1 MSMKQ
6 SVDPDRLLQLSNDMR
21 RLEQIVEERVTKLET
36 ELRNVA
42 SQVRAGYPEY
52 GVQSALA
59 EVEAVLTD
67 TRNHAKQ
74 LHDRLHNKGHALK
87 TAAEEYIEVERKSQ
101 DLVKKSPLKFVIG
114 PKQLS
119 QLFFDLVKRY
129 SPFDLVKLALQQAKE
144 LTLQAKLSRFRE
156 DEQIKAYLEML
167 QHGTLEEQRL
177 AEQQL
182 TLIVNAFDQIARCQT
197 EYAVYGRFGNAKYMD
212 EVHQLAVE
220 ARAQL
225 KELGVSEKWYA
236 TKVDLRALYSGSP
249 LDALRYDPYRTDG
262 SVMPTI
268 GEQRFA
274 IALGMTHSKYQAW
287 ARERYDRIEAGAIAA
302 EAKRKEIALKIA
314 EYNEGIPKPNI
325 EYVQQHLAEKGLF
338 QGEITGEYSPELLQ
352 AIEAFQAEFNRS
364 GLSKE
369 LQHSFGV
376 DGKIDYKLLNL
387 IYLEKGLIEQTPNLF
402 NVCYIPD
409 MLGKMKDTRNGF
421 EKSIDSFKEIGSDM
435 LAASDARFQ
444 KAFDSPGDF
453 LNYLTMGIPKGI
465 YDGYVARGEKRN
477 ESTYDYIDWLSSGL
491 LSGVHQTFVGAVHP
505 EEAYSKEHW
514 LNSIGLA
521 AMLTSPVKMKPTK
534 PSIPDLNKSS
544 GAFKV
549 NTTTEL
555 DKVEGKGIE
564 GTGNGGSRRA
574 QNPMF
579 AEDWDAYFKSKYG
592 DENVTRETSGKGK
605 DSKDSTG
612 NRDANSKPPIQVGYG
627 ETDLSAMAKKYRIE
641 NKAFDLRNLVVAEIE
656 VDGVRTLKVF
666 ESTKRTEVRPSG
678 KVKDRNVHSEMVLYE
693 DKIFSEKNGQTYVV
707 HRVYTEREP
716 CILGGHNCKDLLA
729 TKFPDAEVTY
739 SVEYGDPDS
748 RNRGNAELAKIL
760 EKLKEE

>member
-1 MSMKQ
+1 MKQ

-21 RLEQIVEERVTKLET
+21 RLEQILEERVTKLES

-67 TRNHAKQ
+67 TRNHARQ
-74 LHDRLHNKGHALK
+74 LHDRLHSKGHALK

-101 DLVKKSPLKFVIG
+101 DLVKKSLLKFVIG

-119 QLFFDLVKRY
+119 QRFFDLVKRY

-182 TLIVNAFDQIARCQT
+182 TLIVNAFDRIARCQM
-197 EYAVYGRFGNAKYMD
+197 EYAVYGKFGNAKYME

-236 TKVDLRALYSGSP
+236 AEVDLRALYSGSP
-249 LDALRYDPYRTDG
+249 LDALRYDPYKTDG

-268 GEQRFA
+268 SEQRFA

-287 ARERYDRIEAGAIAA
+287 ARERYDQIEAGAIAA
-302 EAKRKEIALKIA
+302 EAKRKEIALKMA
-314 EYNEGIPKPNI
+314 QYNEAIPKPNI

-338 QGEITGEYSPELLQ
+338 HGEITGEYTPELLQ
-352 AIEAFQAEFNRS
+352 AIEAFQAEFNS
-364 GLSKE
+364 SELAKE

-402 NVCYIPD
+402 NMCYIPD
-409 MLGKMKDTRNGF
+409 MLGKSKDTRNGF

-477 ESTYDYIDWLSSGL
+477 ESTYDYIDWLSSGV
-491 LSGVHQTFVGAVHP
+491 LSGVHQTFVGAVNP

-564 GTGNGGSRRA
+564 GTKEARPSE
-574 QNPMF
+574 MF
-579 AEDWDAYFKSKYG
+579 INDFALDGQRIAPKNLHRELRKSEIG
-592 DENVTRETSGKGK
+592 RETL
-605 DSKDSTG
+605 
-612 NRDANSKPPIQVGYG
+612 
-627 ETDLSAMAKKYRIE
+627 DLIVE
-641 NKAFDLRNLVVAEIE
+641 NKIRILLDYSKKQGVYGQAFGADKSIVYVANTQSVQKTAQIII
-656 VDGVRTLKVF
+656 
-666 ESTKRTEVRPSG
+666 
-678 KVKDRNVHSEMVLYE
+678 H
-693 DKIFSEKNGQTYVV
+693 
-707 HRVYTEREP
+707 
-716 CILGGHNCKDLLA
+716 
-729 TKFPDAEVTY
+729 EVTHNRINSATY
-739 SVEYGDPDS
+739 TRREEVIAHIREAKHLNPNLSFGEI
-748 RNRGNAELAKIL
+748 RNIINQVDRLYPELPYR
-760 EKLKEE
+760 KE

>member
-1 MSMKQ
+1 MKQ

-21 RLEQIVEERVTKLET
+21 RLEQILEERVTKLES
-36 ELRNVA
+36 ELRNVV

-67 TRNHAKQ
+67 TRNHARQ

-101 DLVKKSPLKFVIG
+101 DLVKKSLLKFVIG

-119 QLFFDLVKRY
+119 QRFFDLVKRY

-182 TLIVNAFDQIARCQT
+182 TLIVNAFDQIARCQM
-197 EYAVYGRFGNAKYMD
+197 EYAVYGKFGNAKYM
-212 EVHQLAVE
+212 EEAHQLAVE

-236 TKVDLRALYSGSP
+236 AEVDLRALYSGSP
-249 LDALRYDPYRTDG
+249 LDALRYDPYKTDG

-302 EAKRKEIALKIA
+302 EAKRKEIALKI
-314 EYNEGIPKPNI
+314 EQYNEGIPKPNI

-338 QGEITGEYSPELLQ
+338 HGEITGEYTPELLQ

-364 GLSKE
+364 ELSKE

-409 MLGKMKDTRNGF
+409 MLGKSKDTRNGF

-465 YDGYVARGEKRN
+465 YDGYAARGEKWN
-477 ESTYDYIDWLSSGL
+477 NSTYDFIDWLSSGL
-491 LSGVHQTFVGAVHP
+491 LSGVHQTVVGAVHP

-549 NTTTEL
+549 NTATEL

-564 GTGNGGSRRA
+564 GTGELAEGKLINRILPDGKVVKDVTELPGSIGMEIPNRLTPKEMDQLTQDYGVEFAQVYLIGPGKNGEGGYYKLFSGVHNRVNVPLGKNIILISHTHPRGTARPSPDDLILMELLEQAGSPQR
-574 QNPMF
+574 
-579 AEDWDAYFKSKYG
+579 
-592 DENVTRETSGKGK
+592 TSQIVPVGK
-605 DSKDSTG
+605 D
-612 NRDANSKPPIQVGYG
+612 PVY
-627 ETDLSAMAKKYRIE
+627 
-641 NKAFDLRNLVVAEIE
+641 FD
-656 VDGVRTLKVF
+656 
-666 ESTKRTEVRPSG
+666 
-678 KVKDRNVHSEMVLYE
+678 
-693 DKIFSEKNGQTYVV
+693 KNG
-707 HRVYTEREP
+707 
-716 CILGGHNCKDLLA
+716 
-729 TKFPDAEVTY
+729 
-739 SVEYGDPDS
+739 
-748 RNRGNAELAKIL
+748 
-760 EKLKEE
+760 LKKR

>member
-1 MSMKQ
+1 M
-6 SVDPDRLLQLSNDMR
+6 
-21 RLEQIVEERVTKLET
+21 
-36 ELRNVA
+36 RNVV

-67 TRNHAKQ
+67 TRNHARQ
-74 LHDRLHNKGHALK
+74 LHDRFHNKGHALK

-101 DLVKKSPLKFVIG
+101 DFVKKSLLKFVIG

-119 QLFFDLVKRY
+119 QRFFDLVKRY

-182 TLIVNAFDQIARCQT
+182 TLIVNAFDQIARCQM
-197 EYAVYGRFGNAKYMD
+197 EYAVYGKFGNAKYM
-212 EVHQLAVE
+212 EEAHQLAVE

-236 TKVDLRALYSGSP
+236 AEVDLRALYSGSP
-249 LDALRYDPYRTDG
+249 LDALRYDPYKTDG

-287 ARERYDRIEAGAIAA
+287 ARERYDQIEAGAIAA

-314 EYNEGIPKPNI
+314 QYNEGIPKPNI

-338 QGEITGEYSPELLQ
+338 HGEITGEYTPELLQ

-364 GLSKE
+364 ELSKE

-402 NVCYIPD
+402 NVCYVPD
-409 MLGKMKDTRNGF
+409 MLGKPKDTRNGF

-465 YDGYVARGEKRN
+465 YDGYVARGEKWN
-477 ESTYDYIDWLSSGL
+477 ASTYDFIDWLSSGL
-491 LSGVHQTFVGAVHP
+491 LSGVHQTVVGAVHP

-521 AMLTSPVKMKPTK
+521 AMLTSPVKMKPTR
-534 PSIPDLNKSS
+534 PPIPDLNKSS

-564 GTGNGGSRRA
+564 GTGELAEGKLINRILPDGKVVKDVTELPGSIGMEIPNRLTPKEMDQLTQDYGVEFAQVYLIGPGKNGEGGYYKLFSGVHNRVNVPLGKNIILISHTHPRGTARPSPDDLILMELLEQAGSPQR
-574 QNPMF
+574 
-579 AEDWDAYFKSKYG
+579 
-592 DENVTRETSGKGK
+592 TSQIVPVGK
-605 DSKDSTG
+605 D
-612 NRDANSKPPIQVGYG
+612 PVY
-627 ETDLSAMAKKYRIE
+627 
-641 NKAFDLRNLVVAEIE
+641 FD
-656 VDGVRTLKVF
+656 
-666 ESTKRTEVRPSG
+666 
-678 KVKDRNVHSEMVLYE
+678 
-693 DKIFSEKNGQTYVV
+693 KNG
-707 HRVYTEREP
+707 
-716 CILGGHNCKDLLA
+716 
-729 TKFPDAEVTY
+729 
-739 SVEYGDPDS
+739 
-748 RNRGNAELAKIL
+748 
-760 EKLKEE
+760 LKKR